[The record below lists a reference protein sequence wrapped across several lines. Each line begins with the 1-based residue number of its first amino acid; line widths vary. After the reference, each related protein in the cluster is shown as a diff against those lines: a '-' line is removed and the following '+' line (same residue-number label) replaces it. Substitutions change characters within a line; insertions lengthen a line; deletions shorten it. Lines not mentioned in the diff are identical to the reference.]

1 MEKIA
6 VKKRHTIKRSAGVRV
21 QAALAEEIGAAEE
34 LFRSKNFE
42 VVETNSPFTLYL
54 IDKRPLLME
63 VDGLV
68 FPTVRG
74 AVERPFEERRVTVDA
89 GAVPYVMNGADI
101 MRPGVVGVSQ
111 DVKKDAPCVIAEERH
126 GKPLAVG
133 IALYDAAD
141 LVAMEKGKVVRMLHR
156 VGDDIWNLEL

>member
-1 MEKIA
+1 MDKIT
-6 VKKRHTIKRSAGVRV
+6 VKRRHAIKKSAGMRV
-21 QAALAEEIGAAEE
+21 QKALADEIGAAEE
-34 LFRSKNFE
+34 LFRSKSIE

-54 IDKRPLLME
+54 VDKQPLLME
-63 VDGLV
+63 IDDRI

-74 AVERPFEERRVTVDA
+74 AVERPFEERRVVVDA

-101 MRPGVVGVSQ
+101 MRPGVVRVSP

-126 GKPLAVG
+126 GKPLAIG
-133 IALYDAAD
+133 ISLYDAAD
-141 LVAMEKGKVVRMLHR
+141 LTAMEKGKVVRMLHR